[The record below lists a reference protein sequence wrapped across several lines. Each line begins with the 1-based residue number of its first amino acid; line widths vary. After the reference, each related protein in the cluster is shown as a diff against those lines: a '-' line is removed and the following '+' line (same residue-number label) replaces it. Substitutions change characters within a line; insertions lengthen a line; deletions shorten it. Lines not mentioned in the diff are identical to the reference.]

1 MNDYTTLIPTTMN
14 IIETTTA
21 ILTSTTT
28 ETTTSITPITT
39 LALIDN
45 EKIQDVTTTKTII
58 TMATTTTT
66 LNSSFE
72 TNYKSITKSPIQKST
87 HYKLQSYVERHAST
101 EQVKINYTDPSKLDL
116 CDGYYDAITMYK
128 GILFIFKGQVNFNVY
143 S

>member
-58 TMATTTTT
+58 TMATTTT

-128 GILFIFKGQVNFNVY
+128 GILFIFKGQVNFNLY